1 MVYLLVAGFLSGLRK
16 RYVHVLPVGRQS
28 PSRGDQLAE
37 CCGDD
42 VDATAE
48 SAGRKFAGRYEAV
61 SGCTSDSQ
69 QLRGTGH
76 RQQ

>member
-1 MVYLLVAGFLSGLRK
+1 MSTSY
-16 RYVHVLPVGRQS
+16 PVGRQS